1 VAYLAGLRFDDLPV
15 HLAAIKEKATAG
27 LQLFWD
33 AAPRAIAV
41 VGGKPLPPAGS
52 WAEIEATV
60 GELAR
65 HALSLGAETSAL
77 LAVDVR
83 EFLAHP
89 TRLATLGWTVSQVE
103 VHRDGALEWL
113 LKGTFERGHFW
124 SKASALTLADAE
136 AVEQAARAHGFPLLS
151 R

>member
-1 VAYLAGLRFDDLPV
+1 VAYLAGLKFSDLPV
-15 HLAAIKEKATAG
+15 HLAALNAKATAG

-33 AAPRAIAV
+33 AQPRAIAV
-41 VGGKPLPPAGS
+41 IAGKPLAPAGS

-60 GELAR
+60 AALAG
-65 HALSLGAETSAL
+65 HALALGAETSAL
-77 LAVDVR
+77 LSVDVR
-83 EFLAHP
+83 EFLAAP
-89 TRLATLGWTVSQVE
+89 QRLASLGWSISQVE

-124 SKASALTLADAE
+124 SKARALTASDAE
-136 AVEQAARAHGFPLLS
+136 AIEQLARQHGYPLLS